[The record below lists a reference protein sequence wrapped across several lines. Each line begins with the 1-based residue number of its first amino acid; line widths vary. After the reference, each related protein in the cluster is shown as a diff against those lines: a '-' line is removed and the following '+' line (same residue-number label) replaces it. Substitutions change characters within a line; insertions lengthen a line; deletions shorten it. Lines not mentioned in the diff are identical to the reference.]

1 MRTFGY
7 AQIYYVGVY
16 EYELILSLKGPVTK
30 ESALEA
36 LKMSHLRFTFPE
48 NPEVVSDY
56 PEILGMEPDPEIE
69 CWDYDELFYI
79 LLGPSKERVEE
90 FQEKMRKMESG
101 E

>member
-1 MRTFGY
+1 MRTFGF
-7 AQIYYVGVY
+7 AQIYYVGTY
-16 EYELILSLKGPVTK
+16 DYELILSLEGPVSK

-36 LKMSHLRFTFPE
+36 FKKSPLGYTYSEDL
-48 NPEVVSDY
+48 EVVSDY

-90 FQEKMRKMESG
+90 YQKKMSEMESG